1 MKNSQIKILT
11 KGVLNGNV
19 AKSVSFLLL
28 SLCAV
33 IVFTAIP
40 FAVNR
45 YVSDPIIC
53 AAAVT
58 VSLAV
63 FVFARCGFSAGSEA
77 WFSFYKRKNRASRA
91 IYWFAPRNNFKAFR
105 LHCALFFAKLFW
117 TILMLLPGTRVIF
130 SFCYLAYDA
139 GIEFNLFL
147 CGVTGGAV
155 LIVTGFIFR
164 FLIVQK
170 YFLAKS
176 ILIENPSV
184 SVLEAIRQSCEKI
197 NGKLKKTAFFKL
209 SFTPWI
215 LTCVGILPLLYVWP
229 YYRQSCA
236 LFAEEIR
243 K

>member
-19 AKSVSFLLL
+19 AKSASFLLL
-28 SLCAV
+28 SLCIV

-40 FAVNR
+40 FLINL
-45 YVSDPIIC
+45 YVSEPIIC
-53 AAAVT
+53 SAAVA
-58 VSLAV
+58 VSLLFLS
-63 FVFARCGFSAGSEA
+63 FVRCGFAAGSNA
-77 WFSFYKRKNRASRA
+77 WFSFYKRKNRAGRVA
-91 IYWFAPRNNFKAFR
+91 FWFAPRNNFKAFR
-105 LHCALFFAKLFW
+105 LYVALFFVKLFW
-117 TILMLLPGTRVIF
+117 TILFLLPGVAVIF

-147 CGVTGGAV
+147 CGIVGGGMLVATG
-155 LIVTGFIFR
+155 LIFR
-164 FLIVQK
+164 FIIMQK

-184 SVLEAIRQSCEKI
+184 SALEAIRQSCEKME
-197 NGKLKKTAFFKL
+197 GKLKKTAFFKL

-215 LTCVGILPLLYVWP
+215 LICVGIVPILYVWP

-236 LFAEEIR
+236 LFAGEIR

>member
-19 AKSVSFLLL
+19 AKSASFLLL
-28 SLCAV
+28 SLCIV

-40 FAVNR
+40 FLINL
-45 YVSDPIIC
+45 YVSEPIIC
-53 AAAVT
+53 SAAVA
-58 VSLAV
+58 VSLLILS
-63 FVFARCGFSAGSEA
+63 FVRCGFAAGSNA
-77 WFSFYKRKNRASRA
+77 WFSFYKRKNRAGRVA
-91 IYWFAPRNNFKAFR
+91 FWFAPRNNFKAFR
-105 LHCALFFAKLFW
+105 LYVALFFVKLFW
-117 TILMLLPGTRVIF
+117 TILFLLPGVAVIF
-130 SFCYLAYDA
+130 SFCYLAYDS

-147 CGVTGGAV
+147 CGIVGGGMLVATG
-155 LIVTGFIFR
+155 LIFR
-164 FLIVQK
+164 FIIMQK

-184 SVLEAIRQSCEKI
+184 SALEAIRQSCEKME
-197 NGKLKKTAFFKL
+197 GKLKKTAFFKL

-215 LTCVGILPLLYVWP
+215 LTCVGIVPILYVWP

-236 LFAEEIR
+236 LFAGEIR